1 MALQQ
6 YKAAFVPQRGPIR
19 QKEGTIQE
27 IEEWIDSKFGS
38 MAVMFRTE
46 FNLINLKKEGKL
58 IGVGYKCTD
67 LFATVNF
74 KCIAIPLDIYEELF
88 KGNSHQRSSL

>member
-1 MALQQ
+1 MALNQ
-6 YKAAFVPQRGPIR
+6 YKAVFVPQRGPIKH
-19 QKEGTIQE
+19 KEGTIQE

-46 FNLINLKKEGKL
+46 FNPINLKKEGKL

-74 KCIAIPLDIYEELF
+74 KCIAIPLDIYEEHF
-88 KGNSHQRSSL
+88 KSSFYQRS

>member
-19 QKEGTIQE
+19 HKEGTIQE
-27 IEEWIDSKFGS
+27 IEEWIDSKFDS

-46 FNLINLKKEGKL
+46 FNPINLKKEGKL

-74 KCIAIPLDIYEELF
+74 KCIAIPLNIYEELF

>member
-6 YKAAFVPQRGPIR
+6 YKAAFVPEKGKIEHHQ
-19 QKEGTIQE
+19 GTIQE
-27 IEEWIDSKFGS
+27 IAQWVDSKFDS
-38 MAVMFRTE
+38 MAILFRTE
-46 FNLINLKKEGKL
+46 FDPINLKKEGKL

-74 KCIAIPLDIYEELF
+74 KCIAIPLNIYEELF